1 MFALVET
8 WFSSLP
14 TTCVSKAGSTPT
26 RAARAIAS
34 AIRSVVVAA
43 APPPAALHSLQLLF
57 AICISK
63 GSESGKAACIQA
75 AALLAIDGFRDGN
88 DAPAPADAVVSGDV
102 SDAFE
107 FLFPTEL

>member
-14 TTCVSKAGSTPT
+14 TTCVPKAGSTPT

-43 APPPAALHSLQLLF
+43 APPPAARHSLQLLF

-63 GSESGKAACIQA
+63 GGECGKAACIQA
-75 AALLAIDGFRDGN
+75 AALLTIDGFRDGN
-88 DAPAPADAVVSGDV
+88 DAPAAADAVVSGDV